1 MTDIYYNPQEIIA
14 KFDPDN
20 LLPNYFNLLIKE
32 NKKINLVSRE
42 TIADG
47 FIAEGSLNN
56 CGELPYMEAKNQYHA
71 LFQLAAES
79 LLPLTTTNIGGNIT
93 YLDIGSGGGFPSIPI
108 ILTQNISNAS
118 LVERTQKKAGAL
130 RRMLLALKKRV
141 DIHPVSFENF
151 NADEKSF
158 DLITLR
164 LVKLTKPMLSEI
176 LSLLKSKGIFIYYS
190 KTDIEIDT
198 SLYQKE
204 EFTTKSDK
212 SGNATYVAF
221 KRI

>member
-1 MTDIYYNPQEIIA
+1 MTDISYNPQEIIA

-20 LLPNYFNLLIKE
+20 LLINYFNLLIKE

-42 TIADG
+42 TVGGVLIN
-47 FIAEGSLNN
+47 S
-56 CGELPYMEAKNQYHA
+56 GESSHSEARNQYYA

-79 LLPLTTTNIGGNIT
+79 LLPFMTIKVSDNIA
-93 YLDIGSGGGFPSIPI
+93 YLDIGSGGGFPAIPI
-108 ILTQNISNAS
+108 ILTQNLSKAS

-141 DIHPVSFENF
+141 DIYPVSFENYK
-151 NADEKSF
+151 AEKESF

-176 LSLLKSKGIFIYYS
+176 LSLLSPKGTFIYYS
-190 KTDIEIDT
+190 KTELEID
-198 SLYQKE
+198 SSSYLKCN
-204 EFTTKSDK
+204 FNTTPNK
-212 SGNATYVAF
+212 SGYTTYATYTTY